1 MGLPYHQR
9 THNCGELR
17 AAHIGQEVI
26 LAGWVAHH
34 RDHKG
39 MVFVD
44 LRDRYGM
51 TQLRFGDESPRAV
64 LEEARRLRS
73 EWCICV
79 RGTVAHRGEG
89 NVSPRFYTGELPTG
103 EIEVIVQE
111 LEVLS
116 ESPPPPFEISDYATA
131 SEEVR
136 LEKRFLD
143 LRRPGMQKNFLIRHR
158 TAKILRDYFDARGFL
173 ELETPFLT
181 KSTPEGAR
189 DFLVPSRLHPGKFFA
204 LPQSPQ
210 LFKQLF
216 MVSGFDR
223 YMQIVRCF
231 RDEDLRADRQ
241 PEFTQLDLEMSFV
254 QAENVMEM
262 AEGAIA
268 AVFEQIVGVELPR
281 PLPRLS
287 YAEAMARYGIDRP
300 DTRYGLELQDVSELA
315 ARTEFAPFRDALA
328 QGGVV
333 RCIVSSDPAG
343 KVLTRKT
350 IDGLADEIRGM
361 GGVGLPY
368 TKVVAGDNGPQC
380 ETGIAKH
387 LAPIAAELLPKLHAQ
402 PGDVI
407 WFMPGPAATVCKY
420 LAHLRGRLA
429 QLLNLIPANR
439 WNFLWVV
446 DFPLLEWDSEENRW
460 VAVHHPFT
468 APHDEDLPLL
478 FGDDAAAWG
487 RIRSKA
493 YDMVLNGVEL
503 GGGSIRIH
511 RADVQQRLFTI
522 LGIGPE
528 EAEQKFGFLLEA
540 LRYGPPPHGGIAFGL
555 DRLVMMLT
563 GSASLREVIAFPKT
577 QRGTCPLTGAPGPV
591 SERQLAELF
600 IRSVPP
606 PK

>member
-26 LAGWVAHH
+26 LTGWVAHH

-39 MVFVD
+39 MVFID
-44 LRDRYGM
+44 LRDRHGM
-51 TQLRFGDESPRAV
+51 TQLRFGDESPRGV

-79 RGTVAHRGEG
+79 RGTVVHRGEG

-103 EIEVIVQE
+103 EIEVVVQD

-116 ESPPPPFEISDYATA
+116 ESLPPPFEISDYATA

-143 LRRPGMQKNFLIRHR
+143 LRRPAMQKNFLIRHR
-158 TAKILRDYFDARGFL
+158 TAKILRDYFDARGFI

-216 MVSGFDR
+216 MISGFDR

-268 AVFEQIVGVELPR
+268 AVFQQILGVELPR
-281 PLPRLS
+281 PLPRLP

-315 ARTEFAPFRDALA
+315 SRTEFAPFRDALA
-328 QGGVV
+328 HGGVV

-361 GGVGLPY
+361 GGAGLPY
-368 TKVVAGDNGPQC
+368 TKVVAGDNGLQC

-387 LAPIAAELLPKLHAQ
+387 LAPIAAELLHKLHAQ
-402 PGDVI
+402 PGDVL
-407 WFMPGPAATVCKY
+407 WFMPGPAAVVCKY

-439 WNFLWVV
+439 WNFLWVI
-446 DFPLLEWDSEENRW
+446 DFPLLEWDDTENRW
-460 VAVHHPFT
+460 AAVHHPFT
-468 APHDEDLPLL
+468 APHDDDLPLL
-478 FGDDAAAWG
+478 FSEDAAAWG

-511 RADVQQRLFTI
+511 RPEVQQRLFSI
-522 LGIGPE
+522 LGIGPD

-540 LRYGPPPHGGIAFGL
+540 LRYGAPPHGGIAFGL

-563 GSASLREVIAFPKT
+563 GSSSLRDVIAFPKT
-577 QRGTCPLTGAPGPV
+577 QRGTCPLTGAPSPV
-591 SERQLAELF
+591 NERQLAELF

-606 PK
+606 TK